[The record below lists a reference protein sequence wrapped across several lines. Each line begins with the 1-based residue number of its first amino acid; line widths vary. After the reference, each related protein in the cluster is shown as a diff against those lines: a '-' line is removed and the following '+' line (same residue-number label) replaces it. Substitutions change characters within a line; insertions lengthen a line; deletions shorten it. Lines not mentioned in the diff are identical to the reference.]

1 MSSAPHPVP
10 QEEDDAGLQSD
21 VVSPTVYSSTCS
33 VSPSLPEIPA
43 SELDLT
49 LSLDSILGGDT
60 SDPETAKVHKRASN
74 VLKLAQENEKL
85 KEELKMMSDRLEAA
99 ERKRE
104 ELLRKSKET
113 AA

>member
-1 MSSAPHPVP
+1 
-10 QEEDDAGLQSD
+10 
-21 VVSPTVYSSTCS
+21 
-33 VSPSLPEIPA
+33 
-43 SELDLT
+43 
-49 LSLDSILGGDT
+49 
-60 SDPETAKVHKRASN
+60 